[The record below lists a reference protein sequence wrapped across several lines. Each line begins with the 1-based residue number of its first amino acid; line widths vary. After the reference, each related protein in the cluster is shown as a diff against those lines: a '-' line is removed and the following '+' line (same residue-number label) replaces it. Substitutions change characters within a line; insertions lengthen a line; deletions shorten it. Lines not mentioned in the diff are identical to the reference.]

1 MQVASPANRN
11 LKVQHARPM
20 GLGQYFA
27 PSQAREFGDQL
38 GSATKKKSGEL
49 MDKTMRI
56 EYDSG

>member
-38 GSATKKKSGEL
+38 GSATIFFSGEL
-49 MDKTMRI
+49 IKKTMKI
-56 EYDSG
+56 EYGSG